1 MTGYHGRSKALL
13 VAFLLAVVAP
23 AACTQTTIPLAEAPP
38 LYSQYKIQAVDHWDT
53 IADHVAGRVQKA
65 FEDRRDL
72 ITKPVYIVP
81 SLDGAFTRTYA
92 SLLRTRLVTR
102 GMQVSENYE
111 PDAVELR
118 FNVQTVRFDSS
129 RGDWG
134 LSLAGLGIT
143 VASAI
148 VGGYTTTSD
157 HEVVINTTMTHQN
170 RYVMSFSQICYIND
184 DDWKLYFN
192 PEALRSKGIS
202 ADAVWKQYAAR
213 GQAYGRTPQPYQ
225 LPVERA
231 YNETP
236 GARYVPTASSTVYI
250 APEPIIE
257 EYVMPSGGRVI
268 NPATPPAPLGKARR

>member
-1 MTGYHGRSKALL
+1 MTGYHGRPKALY
-13 VAFLLAVVAP
+13 VVFLLAVVSL
-23 AACTQTTIPLAEAPP
+23 AACTQTTIPLSEAPP

-53 IADHVAGRVQKA
+53 IADHVAGRVQKT

-118 FNVQTVRFDSS
+118 FTVQTVRFDSS

-143 VASAI
+143 VVNAI
-148 VGGYTTTSD
+148 VGNYTTTSN

-192 PEALRSKGIS
+192 PEALRTKGIS
-202 ADAVWKQYAAR
+202 TDAVWKQYAAR
-213 GQAYGRTPQPYQ
+213 GQSYGRAPKPYQ
-225 LPVERA
+225 LPVEPGYTEVPA
-231 YNETP
+231 AVYVTP
-236 GARYVPTASSTVYI
+236 AASTVYI

-257 EYVMPSGGRVI
+257 EYVMPSGGRAI
-268 NPATPPAPLGKARR
+268 NPAASPTPLGKARR